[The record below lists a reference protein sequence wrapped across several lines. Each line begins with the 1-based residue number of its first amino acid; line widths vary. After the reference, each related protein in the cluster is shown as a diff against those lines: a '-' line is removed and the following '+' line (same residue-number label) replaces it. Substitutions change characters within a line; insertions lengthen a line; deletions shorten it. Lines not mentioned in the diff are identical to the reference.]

1 MNNNSDVRKIVDK
14 RFKEQFDI
22 LVEQVAHALHWNI
35 DLNKLIK
42 ESDVPKILQIHPT
55 TWYKMKTKYGLMPTV
70 TLDKINYYTATEILK
85 AESNETKQRRF
96 EKAFKALEGI

>member
-42 ESDVPKILQIHPT
+42 ETD
-55 TWYKMKTKYGLMPTV
+55 
-70 TLDKINYYTATEILK
+70 
-85 AESNETKQRRF
+85 
-96 EKAFKALEGI
+96 